1 MPIVGHSWVLLLLL
15 LIVVLIIW
23 GPGKLSQ
30 LGGALGKSV
39 RDFRKSS
46 SGAPGEPD
54 PGTKDNP
61 TMLDR

>member
-1 MPIVGHSWVLLLLL
+1 MPFVGHSWVLLLLL
-15 LIVVLIIW
+15 LIILLIIC

-46 SGAPGEPD
+46 SRVPDEPD
-54 PGTKDNP
+54 PGTKDKP
-61 TMLDR
+61 HDA